1 MWDYG
6 FIIPFL
12 YIFLRI
18 FNTNILNY
26 LKVNDKINYNIIGD
40 NMEEKII
47 KILSEENKAFDVYEI
62 ENKLNFNSVDQL
74 KELLKTLNKLEEEY
88 KIYRTKKDKY
98 MLFDNSNLKIGKL
111 LSTKKGYGFVDIEG
125 DEDVFIKEDNLNG
138 AINNDEV
145 IVEITSKKGLKLEG
159 RIVRI
164 VERKLKQFVGKVYF
178 KNNKCLIDLD
188 DKKVNINIIVDS
200 DKTLGAVSGH
210 KVVVRLLN
218 KIDNTNYK
226 GVIVKI
232 LGHVDDPGVDILS
245 IAAKYEIEDEF
256 PKDVLEQLKN
266 IPDHVLDTEYNGR
279 VDLRNQMI
287 FTIDGD
293 DTKDIDDA
301 VSIEKLENGNYKLG
315 VHIADVS
322 YYVKENTPLDNE
334 AFKRGTSVYL
344 ANTVIPMLPHQLSN
358 GICSLNPNVDRLAIS
373 CVMEIDLTG
382 EIVEYDIFE
391 SVIKSNIQMT
401 YNKVNSILEDNII
414 PQGYEKYADS
424 LKLMS
429 ELADILR
436 KNKIKKG
443 YIDFA
448 IDEAKIITD
457 ENGEAID
464 VVLRNRGK
472 GENLIEDFMIAANET
487 VARHITYMEYP
498 FIYRVHGEPNEEKI
512 NNFLNFVHLLGHNVK
527 RPKKITPKS
536 MQELLDELK
545 DVKQYPILSSLLLR
559 SMQKAIYDKNNI
571 GHFGLASK
579 CYTHFTSPIRRYP
592 DTTVHRLLRAYMFNS
607 NLNKE
612 TVNYW
617 DERLVNIA
625 QHTSERERASI
636 ECEREVDD
644 MKMAEYM
651 EKHIGEEFNG
661 IVSGVV
667 SFGMFVELS
676 NKIEGLVR
684 IDDLTD
690 DYYMYD
696 ESTFSLIGN
705 NNKRG
710 YRLGDEVKVIVKSA
724 SKLNHTIDFT
734 IKR

>member
-1 MWDYG
+1 ME
-6 FIIPFL
+6 
-12 YIFLRI
+12 
-18 FNTNILNY
+18 
-26 LKVNDKINYNIIGD
+26 DKILDLLN
-40 NMEEKII
+40 K
-47 KILSEENKAFDVYEI
+47 ENKALDIYEI
-62 ENKLNFNSVDQL
+62 ESFLECDNVVKL
-74 KELLKTLNKLEEEY
+74 KELLKILNRLEQEY

-98 MLFDNSNLKIGKL
+98 MLFDNSNLRVGNL
-111 LSTKKGYGFVDIEG
+111 LSTKKGYGFVDIAG
-125 DEDVFIKEDNLNG
+125 DEDVFVSQENLNG

-159 RIVRI
+159 RIVKVI
-164 VERKLKQFVGKVYF
+164 ERKLQQFVGKVYF

-188 DKKVNINIIVDS
+188 DKKVNLSIIVDS

-210 KVVVRLLN
+210 KVVVRLLTRVESN
-218 KIDNTNYK
+218 VYK
-226 GVIVKI
+226 GAIVKI

-245 IAAKYEIEDEF
+245 IAAKYEIEDQF
-256 PKDVLEQLKN
+256 PKEVTEQLKT
-266 IPDHVLDTEYNGR
+266 IPDHVLESEYNGR
-279 VDLRNQMI
+279 VDLRDEMI

-301 VSIEKLENGNYKLG
+301 ISIDKLKNGNYKLG

-334 AFKRGTSVYL
+334 AEKRGTSVYL
-344 ANTVIPMLPHQLSN
+344 ANTVIPMLPHELSN
-358 GICSLNPNVDRLAIS
+358 GICSLNPNVDRLTIS
-373 CVMEIDLTG
+373 CSMEIDSNG
-382 EIVEYDIFE
+382 EVVEYDIFE
-391 SVIKSNIQMT
+391 SVIRSNIQMT
-401 YNKVNSILEDNII
+401 YKNVNSILEDNII
-414 PQGYEKYADS
+414 PPGYEKYVDS
-424 LKLMS
+424 LKMMS
-429 ELADILR
+429 ELANTLR
-436 KNKIKKG
+436 NSKIKKG
-443 YIDFA
+443 YIDFD
-448 IDEAKIITD
+448 IDEAKIVTN
-457 ENGEAID
+457 EKGEAID

-498 FIYRVHGEPNEEKI
+498 FIYRVHGEPSEEKI
-512 NNFLNFVHLLGHNVK
+512 NNFLNFINLLGYKIK

-536 MQELLDELK
+536 IQELLDELK
-545 DVKQYPILSSLLLR
+545 NVKEYPILSSLLLR
-559 SMQKAIYDKNNI
+559 SMQKAVYDKNNI

-592 DTTVHRLLRAYMFNS
+592 DTTVHRLLRTYLFNK

-612 TVNYW
+612 IINYW
-617 DERLVNIA
+617 DKKLAILAE
-625 QHTSERERASI
+625 HTSERERASI

-651 EKHIGEEFNG
+651 EKHIGEEFTG

-667 SFGMFVELS
+667 SFGMFIELP

-684 IDDLTD
+684 LDDLKD
-690 DYYMYD
+690 DYYVYD
-696 ESTFSLIGN
+696 ESTFSLIGS

-710 YRLGDEVKVIVKSA
+710 YRLGDELKVIVKAA
-724 SKLNHTIDFT
+724 SKINHTIDFE